1 MGVHESLKIPLDT
14 YACNHGLAIY
24 LAHFSL
30 KYLKLR
36 SRSSIITISP
46 VIKGILPANL
56 QILTKL
62 CRDLPEGMNK
72 QFSVGDIFFTM
83 GKTQEGH
90 AHIDPTMRLT
100 LCF

>member
-1 MGVHESLKIPLDT
+1 MSLLKPPYHLIVYSLVNQMGVHESLKIPLDT

-62 CRDLPEGMNK
+62 CTDLPKGMN
-72 QFSVGDIFFTM
+72 
-83 GKTQEGH
+83 
-90 AHIDPTMRLT
+90 
-100 LCF
+100 